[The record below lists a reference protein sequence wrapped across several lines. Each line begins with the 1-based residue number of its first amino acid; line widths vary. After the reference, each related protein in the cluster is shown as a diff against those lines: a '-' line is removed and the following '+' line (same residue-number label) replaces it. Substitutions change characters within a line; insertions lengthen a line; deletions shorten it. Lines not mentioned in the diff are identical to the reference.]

1 MYLVTF
7 INKKMVF
14 VMMDTRASHNF
25 IDKRMIKSLGL
36 KVSEQLSRIKSLIF
50 QAWLV
55 LGMACVVDVK
65 LGD

>member
-1 MYLVTF
+1 
-7 INKKMVF
+7 
-14 VMMDTRASHNF
+14 MMDTRASHNF